1 MIKTENFIILICN
14 TPNIDNA
21 KQIAHKLVKEK
32 LVACVN
38 IFSGVTSI
46 YEWEGAI
53 EEESEI
59 TMVIKTL
66 SEYREKAEETILE
79 LHPYDTPEIIQIDVP
94 TSNSKYYDWLVGVLD
109 N

>member
-1 MIKTENFIILICN
+1 MKNTENFIILICN

-32 LVACVN
+32 LAACVN
-38 IFSGVTSI
+38 LFSGVTSI

-53 EEESEI
+53 EEETEI
-59 TMVIKTL
+59 TMIIKTL
-66 SEYREKAEETILE
+66 SELRERTEEMILE
-79 LHPYDTPEIIQIDVP
+79 LHPYDTPEIIQVDVP
-94 TSNSKYYDWLVGVLD
+94 ASNSKYYDWLVGVLD